1 MIVYFSRQKSHDTNI
16 LHYFVLHLPDL
27 QISPDLSHLILH
39 AAVSRD
45 SCHTE
50 KSAAH
55 HRQILLSHSGKNMGN
70 FIFYQEKFQ
79 LGVLLS
85 LRDYEQSNYGW
96 SVAWARENKSL
107 MKIKLATLRSGCSSF
122 NVQGLSWESNAI
134 HSVPWCP
141 CWIEWPVCRMILH
154 GRTDVCNNRFTMHVW
169 GTFSNYV

>member
-1 MIVYFSRQKSHDTNI
+1 MTQTYSITLYFICQTYRYPLTCPTLSSMQLFLGI
-16 LHYFVLHLPDL
+16 LVI
-27 QISPDLSHLILH
+27 Q
-39 AAVSRD
+39 
-45 SCHTE
+45 
-50 KSAAH
+50 SAAH

-79 LGVLLS
+79 LGVLLL
-85 LRDYEQSNYGW
+85 LRDYDQSNYEW

-122 NVQGLSWESNAI
+122 NVHGLSWESNAI

-141 CWIEWPVCRMILH
+141 CWIEWPVCRMILQ